1 MLNLTK
7 LKLFTTGFLASLA
20 LLLSLAF
27 IPTPFAAPPAEP
39 QAQDTGLQAN
49 VFSNVAVSTTPQAV
63 TVACGQGSG
72 SIGRKTLVLW
82 NAAGSAGAASVTAEL
97 RDDLTSPNFT
107 SGYLAVSAVA
117 AGTASSDTALPS
129 EAAGKFCRI
138 TVVSASTSNVT
149 VTLRRE

>member
-39 QAQDTGLQAN
+39 QAQDTGLQATVFNN
-49 VFSNVAVSTTPQAV
+49 VVVNATPQSV

-72 SIGRKTLVLW
+72 SIGRKTLVVW
-82 NAAGSAGAASVTAEL
+82 NGPSPSGTLTVIAEL
-97 RDDLTSPNFT
+97 KDDLTSPNFT
-107 SGYLAVSAVA
+107 TGYLAVNALAVNSMGTDTSLPTE
-117 AGTASSDTALPS
+117 AG
-129 EAAGKFCRI
+129 GKFCQV
-138 TVVSASTSNVT
+138 TATSAVTSIIT